1 MNIGYARSSIL
12 ESQAE
17 SDAQVERLEKAGCEK
32 VFHEQVNSS
41 GLREQLDLAIHTSS
55 EGDVFTIISLAGIAR
70 STSHLVKLTAMFLE
84 RGVRL
89 VVLEP
94 GLDSG
99 TPNGRLMITMLEV
112 VAQFENDLLLERQRE
127 GIARAKS
134 EGKYLGRKPTAKAKT
149 KEILALRDEGFGV
162 TEIVNRLN
170 ISRASYYRILKAQTD
185 IYG

>member
-12 ESQAE
+12 ESQADF
-17 SDAQVERLEKAGCEK
+17 DAHIERLEKAGCDK
-32 VFHEQVNSS
+32 VFSEQTSS
-41 GLREQLDLAIHTSS
+41 VGLREQLELAIHRSGK
-55 EGDVFTIISLAGIAR
+55 GDVFTVATLASLAR
-70 STSHLVKLTAMFLE
+70 STSHLVKLTTKFLE

-99 TPNGRLMITMLEV
+99 TPNGRLMIATLEA
-112 VAQFENDLLLERQRE
+112 VAKFENDLLLERQRE
-127 GIARAKS
+127 GIARAKD

-149 KEILALRDEGFGV
+149 KEILDLRDKGFGV
-162 TEIVNRLN
+162 TDIVNKLN